1 VVLGCDSVD
10 SAPENEEYLSIHT
23 PIFSRLI
30 PVLLEA
36 YERGEFSPASI
47 LGETPSLVYYVTG
60 NENKAKELNALLS
73 ENEKLA
79 STLVIKRKD
88 IDLDEIQGSSEEIA
102 TDKASRGAQILRAPV
117 IVEDVSL
124 CFDALNGLP
133 GPYIKWFIKQLGTD
147 GIYDM
152 ISRYED
158 RTTRARCTMAYEPFA
173 PPSQEMKEEEPSSP
187 SSALV
192 VVGEVEGTAVAPR
205 GDRAFGWDPL
215 FMPQGFDRTFSEMDK
230 AEKNSISHR
239 KRAVSLLMDH
249 LVEAFH
255 L

>member
-1 VVLGCDSVD
+1 
-10 SAPENEEYLSIHT
+10 
-23 PIFSRLI
+23 
-30 PVLLEA
+30 
-36 YERGEFSPASI
+36 
-47 LGETPSLVYYVTG
+47 
-60 NENKAKELNALLS
+60 
-73 ENEKLA
+73 
-79 STLVIKRKD
+79 
-88 IDLDEIQGSSEEIA
+88 
-102 TDKASRGAQILRAPV
+102 
-117 IVEDVSL
+117 
-124 CFDALNGLP
+124 
-133 GPYIKWFIKQLGTD
+133 
-147 GIYDM
+147 
-152 ISRYED
+152 
-158 RTTRARCTMAYEPFA
+158 MAYEPFA

-187 SSALV
+187 SSAVV